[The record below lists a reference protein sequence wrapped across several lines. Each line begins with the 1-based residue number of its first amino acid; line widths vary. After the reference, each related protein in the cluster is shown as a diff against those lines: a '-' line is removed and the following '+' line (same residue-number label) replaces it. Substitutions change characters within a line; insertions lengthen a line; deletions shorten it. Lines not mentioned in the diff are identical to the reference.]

1 MGSYAAQSSK
11 IGLNAYTRVFLN
23 AFCAAYEHHK
33 KFLETVSFEADYRP
47 MFVNDKGLAMTYD
60 DYSNRF
66 TALVVNHFRAAL
78 LESDD
83 PECRI
88 YGQLLY
94 ENNLGLHA
102 LRHWFSVQLVL
113 HGEDIAQIQYWRGD
127 RNPTSAF
134 EYLQNKGDLVR
145 ELESASNLFADLLLS
160 HGAGGLLNGV

>member
-1 MGSYAAQSSK
+1 
-11 IGLNAYTRVFLN
+11 
-23 AFCAAYEHHK
+23 
-33 KFLETVSFEADYRP
+33 
-47 MFVNDKGLAMTYD
+47 MFINNKGLAMTYD
-60 DYSNRF
+60 DYSDRF
-66 TALVVNHFRAAL
+66 NSLVTNHFRTAL

-94 ENNLGLHA
+94 ENNLGPHV

-127 RNPTSAF
+127 KNPTSAF

-145 ELESASNLFADLLLS
+145 ELENAGNIFAELLMS
-160 HGAGGLLNGV
+160 YGSGGLSNGV